1 MAAAARPF
9 SRPGEYRVTLV
20 VRGRREERNRG
31 ERRPR
36 DRGRW
41 YRRAPSRPNRP
52 GARRFAVRPS
62 LARLHLP
69 TGDVPQSL
77 IALALN
83 STTSFIAGATLGAIT
98 GTLKDLPGL
107 LVMIPAAIGLRGNVF
122 SALGSRLST
131 TVHLGTF
138 RLSAR
143 RDSVVGQNIAAAM
156 VLTLGISLLLS
167 AGAAVLVLGLG
178 ISDSPRLWSL
188 ALVSILGGAIASIVV
203 LGVTI
208 LLTLAATRFGWD
220 LDNLVAPI
228 VSTMGDVLTIPAL
241 FLAAQLVGIR
251 FVSPLLST
259 VLIVATIV
267 LSVLAW
273 RTPLT
278 TMRRIVRESAP
289 VLAAAAG
296 LSTLAGVA
304 LEKRLAIFEQYGAL
318 FVLQPAF
325 VSSAGALGGILSS
338 RLSTS
343 FNLGTIEPEMVPD
356 RPARQLGWLVL
367 GLALPVAVFNALGAQ
382 VTAMIVGATSPGV
395 LRLLAVSL
403 IAGLAVMLFVLAVAY
418 YGTVAASRFGLDP
431 DTHGIPLVT
440 SSVDFVG
447 VLALIVAVVSLG
459 IV

>member
-1 MAAAARPF
+1 MRAARTAAKG
-9 SRPGEYRVTLV
+9 SRP
-20 VRGRREERNRG
+20 
-31 ERRPR
+31 
-36 DRGRW
+36 
-41 YRRAPSRPNRP
+41 
-52 GARRFAVRPS
+52 RPS
-62 LARLHLP
+62 LRRLHLP

-77 IALALN
+77 IALGLN

-98 GTLKDLPGL
+98 GTLKSLPGL

-138 RLSAR
+138 RVSAR
-143 RDSVVGQNIAAAM
+143 RDSVFGQNVAAAM
-156 VLTLGISLLLS
+156 VLTMGISLLLS

-178 ISDSPRLWSL
+178 ISDSPRLWDL
-188 ALVSILGGAIASIVV
+188 ALVSILGGTLASVVV

-208 LLTLAATRFGWD
+208 GLTLLATRFSWD

-241 FLAAQLVGIR
+241 WLAAHLVGIR
-251 FVSPLLST
+251 FVSASLST
-259 VLIVATIV
+259 VLIVVTVV

-273 RTPLT
+273 RTPLSAL
-278 TMRRIVRESAP
+278 RRIVRESAP
-289 VLAAAAG
+289 VLAAASG
-296 LSTLAGVA
+296 MSILAGVA
-304 LEKRLAIFEQYGAL
+304 LEKRLALFEQYGAL

-338 RLSTS
+338 RLSTA
-343 FNLGTIEPEMVPD
+343 FNLGTIDPELVPD
-356 RPARQLGWLVL
+356 RRARELGWLVL
-367 GLALPVAVFNALGAQ
+367 GLAAPVAIFNAVGAQ
-382 VTAMIVGATSPGV
+382 LTSMLVGTASPG
-395 LRLLAVSL
+395 LWRLLVVSL
-403 IAGLAVMLFVLAVAY
+403 VAGLAVMLFVLAVAY
-418 YGTVAASRFGLDP
+418 YGTMAATRFGLDP

-459 IV
+459 LV